1 MVRPSLPASIEWSL
15 CIYIYIMETVVQQ
28 WGNNLAL
35 RIPKA
40 FADEIGIKRGSAV
53 RLSVENGRMVI
64 KPITPRKYLLKELLS
79 KVTPQNR
86 HPETDW
92 GKPMGKEI
100 W

>member
-1 MVRPSLPASIEWSL
+1 M
-15 CIYIYIMETVVQQ
+15 
-28 WGNNLAL
+28 

-40 FADEIGIKRGSAV
+40 FAQQAKVKKGSRV
-53 RLSVENGRMVI
+53 RLTVEKNRLVI
-64 KPITPRKYLLKELLS
+64 EPVEKTKITLASLLAG
-79 KVTPQNR
+79 VTPENI

>member
-1 MVRPSLPASIEWSL
+1 MQ
-15 CIYIYIMETVVQQ
+15 IMIQQ
-28 WGNNLAL
+28 WGNSLAL

-40 FADEIGIKRGSAV
+40 FAHQAKVKKGSRV
-53 RLSVENGRMVI
+53 RLTIEKNRLVVEPV
-64 KPITPRKYLLKELLS
+64 KEAKITLETLLA
-79 KVTPQNR
+79 KVTPENI

>member
-1 MVRPSLPASIEWSL
+1 MKTMI
-15 CIYIYIMETVVQQ
+15 QQ
-28 WGNNLAL
+28 WGNSLAL

-40 FADEIGIKRGSAV
+40 FASQAKVKKGSRV
-53 RLSVENGRMVI
+53 RLTIEKNRLVVE
-64 KPITPRKYLLKELLS
+64 PIEKTRITLESLLA
-79 KVTPQNR
+79 KVTPENI

>member
-1 MVRPSLPASIEWSL
+1 MQTMI
-15 CIYIYIMETVVQQ
+15 QQ
-28 WGNNLAL
+28 WGNSLAL

-40 FADEIGIKRGSAV
+40 FAQQAKVKKGSRIKLTV
-53 RLSVENGRMVI
+53 EKNRLVMEPI
-64 KPITPRKYLLKELLS
+64 EKKPVTLKQLLAG
-79 KVTPQNR
+79 VTPENI

>member
-1 MVRPSLPASIEWSL
+1 MQTMI
-15 CIYIYIMETVVQQ
+15 QQ
-28 WGNNLAL
+28 WGNSLAL

-40 FADEIGIKRGSAV
+40 FAQQAKVKKGSRV
-53 RLSVENGRMVI
+53 RFTVEKNRLVI
-64 KPITPRKYLLKELLS
+64 EPVERNKITLKSLLAG
-79 KVTPQNR
+79 VTPENI

>member
-1 MVRPSLPASIEWSL
+1 MQTMI
-15 CIYIYIMETVVQQ
+15 QQ
-28 WGNNLAL
+28 WGNSLAL

-40 FADEIGIKRGSAV
+40 FAQQANVKKGSRIKLTV
-53 RLSVENGRMVI
+53 EKNRLVMEPVEKR
-64 KPITPRKYLLKELLS
+64 KITLKELLAG
-79 KVTPQNR
+79 VTPENI

>member
-1 MVRPSLPASIEWSL
+1 MQTTI
-15 CIYIYIMETVVQQ
+15 QQ
-28 WGNNLAL
+28 WGNSLAL

-40 FADEIGIKRGSAV
+40 FAQQARVKKGSQV
-53 RLSVENGRMVI
+53 RIIVEKNRMVI
-64 KPITPRKYLLKELLS
+64 APVEKNKITLKSLLAG
-79 KVTPQNR
+79 VTPENI